1 MGVRTGASNMTNRR
15 GFKLIATV
23 AIAASLGLSACSGD
37 GGKPIVPNAGTA
49 TDTNVAPQAAGTPP
63 VVTTQPAN
71 GAADASPGGTVQAAV
86 ENGTINEIRLSNPDG
101 KEVKGTLA
109 ADKKSWVV
117 GEDLGFGK
125 TYTWSGNAVG
135 SSGQQ
140 VPITGSFT
148 TAKPRRTEQATLNV
162 GDNKTYGIAMPVKL
176 DFKNPVA
183 DKASVE
189 KALKIETSVPTEG
202 AWAWLGDS
210 EVHWRPKEYWKPDTK
225 VTVNAKLY
233 GVSFGNGVY
242 GKNSVAS
249 TFTIGRDQRVEANTQ
264 THRLIVR
271 QNGAVVNDFPASYG
285 LESDKGRVTPSGI
298 HVVMEKHNS
307 YSMSNPRYNYD
318 NVVVPWAVRFSNH
331 GEFIHGYSG
340 SIGDQGKRNVSHG
353 CANLSPAN
361 AKIYFDSA
369 MIGDPVEVVGSSV
382 PMSDTQFDYYDWAV
396 SWDKWL
402 SKSALR

>member
-1 MGVRTGASNMTNRR
+1 MTNRR
-15 GFKLIATV
+15 GFKLIASL
-23 AIAASLGLSACSGD
+23 AIAATLGLTACSGD
-37 GGKPIVPNAGTA
+37 DGAKAPNAGTS
-49 TDTNVAPQAAGTPP
+49 TDTGVAPAAAPTVPT
-63 VVTTQPAN
+63 VTTQPAN
-71 GAADASPGGTVQAAV
+71 GAADANPGGTIQAAV
-86 ENGTINEIRLSNPDG
+86 ENGTINEIRLSNPEG

-109 ADKKSWVV
+109 ADKKTWSV
-117 GEDLGFGK
+117 GEHLGYGK
-125 TYTWSGNAVG
+125 TYTWSGTAVG
-135 SSGQQ
+135 GNGQQ

-148 TAKPRRTEQATLNV
+148 TVKPKRTEHGTLNV
-162 GDNKTYGIAMPVKL
+162 GDNKTYGIAMPIKL

-189 KALKIETSVPTEG
+189 KALKVETSVPTEG

-225 VTVNAKLY
+225 VTVTAKLY
-233 GVSFGNGVY
+233 GTSFGNGVY
-242 GKNSVAS
+242 GKNDVSS
-249 TFTIGRDQRVEANTQ
+249 TFSIGRDQRVEANTQ

-271 QNGAVVNDFPASYG
+271 QNGNVVHDFPASYG

-298 HVVMEKHNS
+298 HVVMEKHNT
-307 YSMSNPRYNYD
+307 YSMSNPRYNYE

-331 GEFIHGYSG
+331 GEFIHGYAP
-340 SIGDQGKRNVSHG
+340 SIPDQGKRNVSHG

-369 MIGDPVEVVGSSV
+369 MVGDPIEVTGSSV
-382 PMSDTQFDYYDWAV
+382 PMSDTQFDYFDWAV

-402 SKSALR
+402 EKSALT